1 MIAIHSPNRS
11 ACRFAM
17 PSGRLC
23 SSLRRVV
30 LPSLALFLFPF
41 QAFRYPIT
49 HAASVLYL
57 ETSLSFWFLLRH
69 RETLHEAAGE
79 DRPQDERGN
88 PVRAVFRQVVSH
100 STSERS
106 ARWEYNAISEVA
118 SLQVRCWMKR

>member
-30 LPSLALFLFPF
+30 LPSLAMFLFPF
-41 QAFRYPIT
+41 QASRRPIT
-49 HAASVLYL
+49 HAASALYL
-57 ETSLSFWFLLRH
+57 ETSLLFSFRLHH
-69 RETLHEAAGE
+69 RETRREAAGGGL
-79 DRPQDERGN
+79 PQDGRGN
-88 PVRAVFRQVVSH
+88 LAQAVSRQAVSH

-106 ARWEYNAISEVA
+106 RTT
-118 SLQVRCWMKR
+118 